1 MGAKLEIYF
10 NILGNAY
17 IFVRT
22 VPLEVFVGGGAWLL
36 APYPV
41 TTLVF
46 MKSLNV
52 RFYNIEILHKT
63 FLH

>member
-22 VPLEVFVGGGAWLL
+22 VPLEVFVGGGGGASN
-36 APYPV
+36 PIPRYDPGYHE
-41 TTLVF
+41 
-46 MKSLNV
+46 KS
-52 RFYNIEILHKT
+52 
-63 FLH
+63 